1 MRPNEQ
7 DRPERRPGRLRRLAR
22 AVSPRNALAVTF
34 WLLVGAAVIGA
45 AGVLLAALFP
55 EAAGVAPGEFV
66 GDEAYRVQD
75 LTLKRG
81 YLELVFPDAHLV
93 PVYRGGEVA
102 GAVLVGSG
110 RYVLEPRGADRAL
123 LATLTGFE
131 TVRDNVTAAY
141 VSMDYRDLEN
151 ARYSAGGRR
160 DDNGQALERARQ
172 LLENR
177 RRIHPSV
184 AGAGMAAF
192 FREPNQDAVFAEGV
206 DLGALLYRPG
216 QPHEAHFVDLG
227 SVTVR
232 FGDAAARGRAGAGAF
247 QLTLTAP
254 VAMVLFASVLLL
266 LLIMVV
272 VLTADLE
279 PRHPAAGLRLARE
292 PATWLGALLLAAVEV
307 GVVYMDQVRILALEP
322 GWLYA
327 AFALLALLRPLQ
339 AGPRPVVTGL
349 SPRYPWRSL
358 VVGLLVGVLGF
369 LGAALRLPQGIDAD
383 ATAGWPLLLAQGFL
397 LQGFAT
403 EVYRRGL
410 LQVTLQAA
418 AGRRVGLALSPVLV
432 GLLYILPRVLA
443 QPAAWPQLLAEGLL
457 LVALGETIFAF
468 LFDRTGAVWAGS
480 VARGLLFAAQRL
492 LVY

>member
-1 MRPNEQ
+1 MISSTACQRAASSGRMSLVPRGRRVSNRRHLAGGFGPSEACLRPAQVLIIPTAAGRRTGPAFCRRAHGPRRSRATCSRLRAGGHRIRHHPWLRPPAGKRSRGPRRPAAGGGAGAPGGARRRTAAHGGARRRTAAPGGARRRPADRSRQAGVEGRWRSRPVRAGPSWGWTPVRPNEQ

-110 RYVLEPRGADRAL
+110 RYVLGPRGADRAL

-160 DDNGQALERARQ
+160 DDNSQALERARQ

-184 AGAGMAAF
+184 AGAGMAAL
-192 FREPNQDAVFAEGV
+192 FR
-206 DLGALLYRPG
+206 
-216 QPHEAHFVDLG
+216 
-227 SVTVR
+227 
-232 FGDAAARGRAGAGAF
+232 
-247 QLTLTAP
+247 
-254 VAMVLFASVLLL
+254 
-266 LLIMVV
+266 
-272 VLTADLE
+272 
-279 PRHPAAGLRLARE
+279 
-292 PATWLGALLLAAVEV
+292 
-307 GVVYMDQVRILALEP
+307 
-322 GWLYA
+322 
-327 AFALLALLRPLQ
+327 
-339 AGPRPVVTGL
+339 
-349 SPRYPWRSL
+349 
-358 VVGLLVGVLGF
+358 
-369 LGAALRLPQGIDAD
+369 
-383 ATAGWPLLLAQGFL
+383 
-397 LQGFAT
+397 
-403 EVYRRGL
+403 
-410 LQVTLQAA
+410 
-418 AGRRVGLALSPVLV
+418 
-432 GLLYILPRVLA
+432 
-443 QPAAWPQLLAEGLL
+443 
-457 LVALGETIFAF
+457 
-468 LFDRTGAVWAGS
+468 
-480 VARGLLFAAQRL
+480 
-492 LVY
+492 

>member
-1 MRPNEQ
+1 
-7 DRPERRPGRLRRLAR
+7 
-22 AVSPRNALAVTF
+22 PRNALAVTF

-131 TVRDNVTAAY
+131 TVRDNVTADY

-160 DDNGQALERARQ
+160 DDNSQALERARQ

-184 AGAGMAAF
+184 AGAGMAAL

-247 QLTLTAP
+247 Q
-254 VAMVLFASVLLL
+254 
-266 LLIMVV
+266 
-272 VLTADLE
+272 
-279 PRHPAAGLRLARE
+279 
-292 PATWLGALLLAAVEV
+292 
-307 GVVYMDQVRILALEP
+307 
-322 GWLYA
+322 
-327 AFALLALLRPLQ
+327 
-339 AGPRPVVTGL
+339 
-349 SPRYPWRSL
+349 
-358 VVGLLVGVLGF
+358 
-369 LGAALRLPQGIDAD
+369 
-383 ATAGWPLLLAQGFL
+383 
-397 LQGFAT
+397 
-403 EVYRRGL
+403 
-410 LQVTLQAA
+410 
-418 AGRRVGLALSPVLV
+418 
-432 GLLYILPRVLA
+432 
-443 QPAAWPQLLAEGLL
+443 
-457 LVALGETIFAF
+457 
-468 LFDRTGAVWAGS
+468 
-480 VARGLLFAAQRL
+480 
-492 LVY
+492 